1 MPFGFGL
8 RLARVREVRL
18 QPGKKGRA
26 AAAVAARVN
35 ARRVRGGMGLLDA
48 RGDCPNLI
56 MVGDKRLKG
65 PGEMVIPGDLMNRL
79 NDGHM
84 SQ

>member
-1 MPFGFGL
+1 
-8 RLARVREVRL
+8 
-18 QPGKKGRA
+18 
-26 AAAVAARVN
+26 
-35 ARRVRGGMGLLDA
+35 MGLLDA

-56 MVGDKRLKG
+56 MVGEKRLKG
-65 PGEMVIPGDLMNRL
+65 PGEMVIPGDLLNRL